1 MIQLRPYQL
10 DLAENIRGNFAEG
23 AKAVLA
29 VSPVGSGKTV
39 LFSYVAAGAS
49 SKGRRVV
56 VLAHR
61 RELVRQASEKLTS
74 SGVPHGIIAPG
85 FSKSRE
91 LVQVASVQTLANREI
106 DEPDLFV
113 ADEAHHATAGGW
125 AKIFARYPKARI
137 LGVTA
142 SPVRQDGKGL
152 GVNSGGPF
160 DRMVIGPSVE
170 WLTEQ
175 GFLSPVKIYA
185 PPGGPDLSGVAT
197 RAGDYDIGQ
206 VSKVMNKP
214 RITGDA
220 VQHYAKHAP
229 GQACIVFCASIEH
242 AEATADAFSA
252 AGWRSVAVSGKT
264 PTAERDAAIA
274 GLGTG
279 AVQVLCSCSL
289 IDEGLDVPAVGC
301 VIMLRPTKSLGLFIQ
316 QAGRGM
322 RVAPGKS
329 CLILLDHAGNTNF
342 HGLPSSA
349 REWSLDVPPKK
360 KSAAPPIPSVKQC
373 PGCWAMHAPRPTCPE
388 CGHTYVTKA
397 RRIEYRDGD
406 LQEVDQEAIRSARL
420 ADLMTN
426 VKTRADL
433 QAIAKARGFK
443 PGWVWHAS
451 QDLRRKGIHL

>member
-1 MIQLRPYQL
+1 MIALRNYQL
-10 DLAENIRGNFAEG
+10 ALAEDIRSGFADG

-39 LFSYVAAGAS
+39 LFSYVSAGAS
-49 SKGRRVV
+49 SKGKRVV

-61 RELVRQASEKLTS
+61 RELVKQASEKLTA

-91 LVQVASVQTLANREI
+91 LVQVTSVQTLANREI
-106 DEPDLFV
+106 DEPHLFV
-113 ADEAHHATAGGW
+113 ADEAHHAVAGAW

-152 GVNSGGPF
+152 GVSSGGPF
-160 DRMVIGPSVE
+160 DHMVVGPAVE
-170 WLTEQ
+170 WLTGQ

-185 PPGGPDLSGVAT
+185 PLTGPDLRGVAT
-197 RAGDYDIGQ
+197 RAGDYDVGQ
-206 VSKVMNKP
+206 VGKAMDKP

-220 VQHYAKHAP
+220 VSHYAKHAP
-229 GQACIVFCASIEH
+229 GQPCIAFCASIEH
-242 AEATADAFSA
+242 ATHTAAAFA
-252 AGWRSVAVSGKT
+252 GAGWRSVAVSGKT
-264 PTAERDAAIA
+264 PTPERDAAIG
-274 GLGTG
+274 GLATG

-301 VIMLRPTKSLGLFIQ
+301 VIMLRPTKSLGLYIQ

-329 CLILLDHAGNTNF
+329 ALILLDHAGNTNI
-342 HGLPSSA
+342 HGLPSAA
-349 REWSLDVPPKK
+349 REWSLDTPKK
-360 KSAAPPIPSVKQC
+360 KAAAPPVPAVKQC
-373 PGCWAMHAPRPTCPE
+373 PGCWAIHAPRPSCPE
-388 CGHTYVTKA
+388 CGHTYVAKA
-397 RRIEYRDGD
+397 RKVEYQDGD
-406 LQEVDQEAIRSARL
+406 LQEVDQEAIRAARL
-420 ADLMTN
+420 ADLMTT
-426 VKTRADL
+426 VKSRSDL

-451 QDLRRKGIHL
+451 LDLRKKGIHV